1 MSRIISGC
9 AAVLAAAVV
18 IASTPLGTAAHALLL
33 EATPAPGATLTE
45 APAELYLR
53 FNSKLEKR
61 LSHVTLSTDKGQPVA
76 LPISG
81 SRGEKPDRMVLPLGP
96 LRPGAYLVRYKVLA
110 VDGHITEG
118 ILRFSV
124 VGPK

>member
-1 MSRIISGC
+1 MPRIISGC

-18 IASTPLGTAAHALLL
+18 IASTPPGAAAHALLL
-33 EATPAPGATLTE
+33 ESTPAPGATLTE
-45 APAELYLR
+45 PPAQLYLR

-61 LSHVTLSTDKGQPVA
+61 LSHVTLSTDKGRPVA
-76 LPISG
+76 LPISVNA
-81 SRGEKPDRMVLPLGP
+81 REKPDRLMLPLGP
-96 LRPGAYLVRYKVLA
+96 LVPGAYLVRYKVLA